1 MAVKDMDAVLQ
12 VGDVFVSK
20 DAWSGTAGVVQN
32 AKVRRQLHSGKGNIH
47 GGIRHL
53 GAAVVSV
60 GEGKNNPWN
69 GVSLSFVNS
78 HGKSK
83 FIGENIFCVC
93 FAKAGRRVNRVGM
106 NLGSASHDREG
117 DDDVVFGKTV
127 ALENVE
133 LCSSSA

>member
-1 MAVKDMDAVLQ
+1 MAVKDMDAVLH
-12 VGDVFVSK
+12 VGDAFVSK
-20 DAWSGTAGVVQN
+20 DAWSGTAGVMQNVQ
-32 AKVRRQLHSGKGNIH
+32 VRGQLHSGKGSTDR
-47 GGIRHL
+47 GMRHL

-78 HGKSK
+78 HGESK
-83 FIGENIFCVC
+83 FIWENIFGVC
-93 FAKAGRRVNRVGM
+93 FAKAGRRMNRVGM

-117 DDDVVFGKTV
+117 DDDIVFGKTV